1 MALVEDVATHTWQL
15 IFLSFSMLRE
25 EGGRA
30 RKRGVVVFDNISGGG
45 FVDGEEGIV
54 GRGLSTAVKS
64 ISASP
69 SSKSKVN
76 AGE

>member
-1 MALVEDVATHTWQL
+1 LFL
-15 IFLSFSMLRE
+15 ICFFNIE
-25 EGGRA
+25 GGGGRA